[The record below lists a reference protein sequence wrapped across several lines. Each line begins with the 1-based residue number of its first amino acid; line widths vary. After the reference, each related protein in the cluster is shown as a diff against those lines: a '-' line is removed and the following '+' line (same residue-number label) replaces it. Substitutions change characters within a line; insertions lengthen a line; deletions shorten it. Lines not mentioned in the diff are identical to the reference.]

1 MPTQDLE
8 TRTVSTTPLAITR
21 TEEPRLCQVMKD
33 IQKDVAAY
41 YAETARGGDLGVQ
54 ARNWLGRVQNLND
67 LLANQLG
74 DKARYLAL
82 FTPTPTPGAEL
93 INAVKYARNV
103 DQHLM
108 FEVAPSEDVLIGG
121 THGMRAYG
129 FWRPV
134 PAATHAELREG
145 TQRLQPAYRTNLEG
159 KELTRTMLAVLRFFA
174 DIAPQIVH
182 RDHRGEWT
190 GFPLQSQPGV
200 GDPLHP
206 EEPVG
211 DLAAANAWL
220 NGRRPNGDLR
230 VVIGQL
236 TNEEAPYLVGFT
248 FADELSFSPFVETP
262 EQVDRDLAARFT
274 YLQGDIVANVKN
286 VTHEFPMPPTGAVFH
301 SPTDVATWATPLT
314 QTRYEKDWMTAFD
327 PNDWRHLVSV
337 EHPGWYPDSVAYEQR
352 RAFRLY
358 AQVPPR

>member
-1 MPTQDLE
+1 M
-8 TRTVSTTPLAITR
+8 STTQLTITPA
-21 TEEPRLCQVMKD
+21 EEPRLRQVMKD

-41 YAETARGGDLGVQ
+41 YAATARRGDLGVH

-67 LLANQLG
+67 LLTKRLG
-74 DKARYLAL
+74 DKATYLAL
-82 FTPTPTPGAEL
+82 FKPTPTAGGEL

-108 FEVAPSEDVLIGG
+108 FEVSPSEDVLIGG
-121 THGMRAYG
+121 THGMRTYAC
-129 FWRPV
+129 WRPI
-134 PAATHAELREG
+134 PAATHAELHER
-145 TQRLQPAYRTNLEG
+145 TRHLQPAYQANLEG
-159 KELTRTMLAVLRFFA
+159 KELTGTMLAVLRFYA

-190 GFPLQSQPGV
+190 GFPLKSQPAV

-211 DLAAANAWL
+211 HITAANAWL

-230 VVIGQL
+230 VVIGQI
-236 TNEEAPYLVGFT
+236 TKEETPYLVGFT
-248 FADELSFSPFVETP
+248 FADQLSFSPFVETP
-262 EQVDRDLAARFT
+262 EQVNRDIAAGFT
-274 YLQGDIVANVKN
+274 YLQGDVAANVEN
-286 VTHEFPMPPTGAVFH
+286 VTHKFPMPPDGAVFH
-301 SPTDVATWATPLT
+301 SPKDVATWATPLT
-314 QTRYEKDWMTAFD
+314 QTRYETDWMMGLD
-327 PNDWRHLVSV
+327 PDNWRHIVAV
-337 EHPGWYPDSVAYEQR
+337 EHPGCFPDNVAYEQR

>member
-1 MPTQDLE
+1 MSTPPLTIMP
-8 TRTVSTTPLAITR
+8 A
-21 TEEPRLCQVMKD
+21 EEPRLRQVMKD

-67 LLANQLG
+67 LLTKQLG
-74 DKARYLAL
+74 DKATYLAL

-108 FEVAPSEDVLIGG
+108 FEVSPSEDVLIGG
-121 THGMRAYG
+121 THGMRTYG
-129 FWRPV
+129 YWRPI
-134 PAATHAELREG
+134 PAATHAELHER
-145 TQRLQPAYRTNLEG
+145 TQRLQPAYQANLEG
-159 KELTRTMLAVLRFFA
+159 KELTGTMLAVLRFFA

-190 GFPLQSQPGV
+190 GFPLKSQPGV

-211 DLAAANAWL
+211 DIAAANAWL

-230 VVIGQL
+230 VVIGQF
-236 TNEEAPYLVGFT
+236 TKEETPYLVGFT
-248 FADELSFSPFVETP
+248 FSDRLSFSPFVETP
-262 EQVDRDLAARFT
+262 EQVDRDIAAGFT
-274 YLQGDIVANVKN
+274 YLKGDVATNAEN
-286 VTHEFPMPPTGAVFH
+286 VTPKFPVSSTGAVFQ
-301 SPTDVATWATPLT
+301 SPKEVATWATPLT
-314 QTRYEKDWMTAFD
+314 QTRYGTDWMTGFD
-327 PNDWRHLVSV
+327 PESWRHVVSV
-337 EHPGWYPDSVAYEQR
+337 EHPGWFPDSVAYEQR

>member
-1 MPTQDLE
+1 
-8 TRTVSTTPLAITR
+8 
-21 TEEPRLCQVMKD
+21 MKD

-67 LLANQLG
+67 LLTKQFSDRAT
-74 DKARYLAL
+74 YLAL

-108 FEVAPSEDVLIGG
+108 FEVSPSEDVLIGG
-121 THGMRAYG
+121 TQGMRTYG
-129 FWRPV
+129 CWRPI
-134 PAATHAELREG
+134 PAATHAELHER
-145 TQRLQPAYRTNLEG
+145 TQRLQPAYQANLEG
-159 KELTRTMLAVLRFFA
+159 KELTGTMLAVLRFFA

-190 GFPLQSQPGV
+190 GFPLQSQPAV

-220 NGRRPNGDLR
+220 NGRSPNGDLR
-230 VVIGQL
+230 VVVGQL
-236 TNEEAPYLVGFT
+236 TKEEAPYLVGFT
-248 FADELSFSPFVETP
+248 FGDQLSFSPFVETP
-262 EQVDRDLAARFT
+262 EQVDRDIAAKFT
-274 YLQGDIVANVKN
+274 YLQGDVAANVEN
-286 VTHEFPMPPTGAVFH
+286 VTHKFPMPPTGAVFH
-301 SPTDVATWATPLT
+301 SPTDVATWAAPLT
-314 QTRYEKDWMTAFD
+314 QTRYGTDWMTGFD
-327 PNDWRHLVSV
+327 PDSWRHVVSV
-337 EHPGWYPDSVAYEQR
+337 EHPGCFPDFVAYEQR

>member
-1 MPTQDLE
+1 M
-8 TRTVSTTPLAITR
+8 STTPLTITPA
-21 TEEPRLCQVMKD
+21 EEPRLRQVMKD

-67 LLANQLG
+67 LLTTQIG
-74 DKARYLAL
+74 DKAKYLAL

-108 FEVAPSEDVLIGG
+108 FEVSPSEDVLIGG
-121 THGMRAYG
+121 THGMRTYG
-129 FWRPV
+129 CWRPI
-134 PAATHAELREG
+134 PAATHVELHKR
-145 TQRLQPAYRTNLEG
+145 TQRLQPAYQANLEG
-159 KELTRTMLAVLRFFA
+159 NELTGTMLAVLRFFA
-174 DIAPQIVH
+174 NIAPQIVH
-182 RDHRGEWT
+182 RDQRGEWT
-190 GFPLQSQPGV
+190 GFPLKSQPAV
-200 GDPLHP
+200 GDALHP

-211 DLAAANAWL
+211 DIAAANAWL

-236 TNEEAPYLVGFT
+236 TKEEAPYLVGFT
-248 FADELSFSPFVETP
+248 FADQLSFSPFVETP
-262 EQVDRDLAARFT
+262 EQVDRDIAAGFT
-274 YLQGDIVANVKN
+274 YLQGDVAANVEN
-286 VTHEFPMPPTGAVFH
+286 VTHKFPMPTTGAVLH
-301 SPTDVATWATPLT
+301 SPKDVATWATPLT
-314 QTRYEKDWMTAFD
+314 QTRYGADWMTGFD
-327 PNDWRHLVSV
+327 PDTWSHVVSV
-337 EHPGWYPDSVAYEQR
+337 EHQGRFPDFVAYEQR